1 MSSASPAPEATVV
14 LKDGSTVAV
23 RPLEPGDEA
32 ALTAFYSKLSPE
44 SQAFRFFAAPDHVAE
59 FAKRLVISDYESQFG
74 LVAQS
79 GIDVVGHAVY
89 IVTGGRR
96 AEMGLAIADAYRG
109 RGLGLLLLAQLAD
122 AAARAGI
129 EVFEAVVKADNHRM
143 LDLLKDSGF
152 PLRLRSEPG
161 EIHAELPTAL
171 SEEAEMH
178 FERRHARAAQA
189 AVSRFLAPRSVAV
202 VGTSF
207 DPATTEGVLL
217 HNLLVAG
224 FAGTIHLVNGTGA
237 AIGGHIAYTSVR
249 DIPGEVDMAVIA
261 TPATA
266 AVIAA
271 GECAAKGVHALVVIS
286 PGFAE
291 SGAEGAELQ
300 RRLLEVCRLSGMRL
314 VGPNCSGVLNSSPA
328 VRLNASVIGSL
339 PAAGKIGFLSQ
350 SGSLGTAIIELARS
364 QGTGFSS
371 FISVGN
377 NADISGADL
386 LQYWE
391 ADPDTNLVMLY
402 LESFG
407 NPRQFSRI
415 ARRVARATPI
425 LAVKGGRSASGARAA
440 TTSHSGVLVRPST
453 VRLATSNVSEDALF
467 HQAGIIRTATLAEL
481 FGTAQLLS
489 EQPLPAGDRVGIIS
503 NAGGPGVLCADSC
516 EFRGLRV
523 PELPDEIKA
532 SFAGLVPSTGVVQN
546 PVVLLAQAGGAEYAK
561 AIGALAAAPSIDS
574 LIVIYTPQV
583 GTSATDIAEGI
594 RRAAGSL
601 PRAIPMLAV
610 FMATPEATGLMHG
623 ARPQIPTY
631 PFPEDAARAL
641 GHAHRYVAWRQAP
654 TEAPPQLAGIDAHR
668 AAAVISA
675 TLAQGPGWLQ
685 PAAVDSLL
693 ACYGLAPAESAL
705 AANPH
710 DAGEAA
716 KKLGGR
722 VALKGMVAGLVRKS
736 DAGAV
741 RVDLEGSHE
750 VEAAAREIVQRLGAL
765 GQTVLAFMVQR
776 MSPPGVEML
785 VGVVQDR
792 HFGPVVAVGA
802 SGRAMELVKDAQVR
816 LTPLGRIDAAS
827 MVRSLT
833 TYPLLDGYRGSA
845 PVKVSALE
853 DVLMRVAA
861 MADAHSE
868 IADVD
873 FNPVIVHPD
882 GAVIVD
888 ARIRVEAP
896 APKGFGQTR

>member
-1 MSSASPAPEATVV
+1 MSSAPPAPEATVV

-23 RPLEPGDEA
+23 RPLQPGDET

-44 SQAFRFFAAPDHVAE
+44 SQAFRFFATPTDVTE
-59 FAKRLVISDYESQFG
+59 IAKRLVISSYESQFG
-74 LVAQS
+74 LVAMT
-79 GIDVVGHAVY
+79 GADVVGHAVY

-96 AEMGLAIADAYRG
+96 AEMGLAVADAFQG
-109 RGLGLLLLAQLAD
+109 RGLGLLLFAHLAD

-143 LDLLKDSGF
+143 LDLLKESGF

-161 EIHAELPTAL
+161 EIHAELPTEL

-178 FERRHARAAQA
+178 FERRHARSAQA
-189 AVSRFLAPRSVAV
+189 AVGRFLAPKSVAI

-217 HNLLVAG
+217 HNLLAAG
-224 FAGTIHLVNGTGA
+224 FTGVVHLVNGTGSA
-237 AIGGHIAYTSVR
+237 VEGRTAYTSVR
-249 DIPGEVDMAVIA
+249 DIPGEIDMAVIA
-261 TPATA
+261 TSAAA
-266 AVIAA
+266 AVEAA
-271 GECAAKGVHALVVIS
+271 GECAAKGVHALVVVS

-291 SGAEGAELQ
+291 SGVEGVELQ

-328 VRLNASVIGSL
+328 VRLNASVIANL
-339 PAAGKIGFLSQ
+339 PAAGRIGFLSQ
-350 SGSLGTAIIELARS
+350 SGSLGTAIIELARA

-377 NADISGADL
+377 NADISGTDL

-407 NPRQFSRI
+407 NPRQFSRV
-415 ARRVARATPI
+415 ARRVARTMPI
-425 LAVKGGRSASGARAA
+425 LAVKGGRSVAGARAA
-440 TTSHSGVLVRPST
+440 TTSHSSVLVRPST
-453 VRLATSNVSEDALF
+453 IRLATSSVSEDALF
-467 HQAGIIRTATLAEL
+467 QQAGIIRTATLAEL

-489 EQPLPAGDRVGIIS
+489 QQPLPAGDRVGIIS

-523 PELPDEIKA
+523 PEVPDI
-532 SFAGLVPSTGVVQN
+532 QN
-546 PVVLLAQAGGAEYAK
+546 PVVLPARAGAGEYAK
-561 AIGALAAAPSIDS
+561 AMGALAASPTIDA

-583 GTSATDIAEGI
+583 GTRAADIAQGI
-594 RRAAGSL
+594 RLAAASL
-601 PRAIPMLAV
+601 PRAIPLLAV
-610 FMATPEATGLMHG
+610 FMSPVDAIPS
-623 ARPQIPTY
+623 IPTY

-641 GHAHRYVAWRQAP
+641 GHAHRYVAWRNAP
-654 TEAPPQLAGIDAHR
+654 TEPAPELDGVDAHR

-685 PAAVDSLL
+685 PAAVDALL
-693 ACYGLAPAESAL
+693 ACYGLAPAESML
-705 AANPH
+705 AATPH

-741 RVDLEGSHE
+741 RVDLESAHE
-750 VEAAAREIVQRLGAL
+750 VESAAKEIAQRLGAL
-765 GQTVLAFMVQR
+765 GQKVLAFMVQR

-802 SGRAMELVKDAQVR
+802 TGRAMELVKDAQVR
-816 LTPLGRIDAAS
+816 LTPLGRADAAN
-827 MVRSLT
+827 MIRSLT
-833 TYPLLDGYRGSA
+833 TYPLLDGYRGA
-845 PVKVSALE
+845 TPVKVSALE
-853 DVLMRVAA
+853 EVLMRVAA

-873 FNPVIVHPD
+873 FNPVIVHAD

-888 ARIRVEAP
+888 ARIRIEAP
-896 APKGFGQTR
+896 ARRELTQAR

>member
-1 MSSASPAPEATVV
+1 MSSAAPAPEATVV

-23 RPLEPGDEA
+23 RPLQPGDEA
-32 ALTAFYSKLSPE
+32 ALTAFYSRLSPE
-44 SQAFRFFAAPDHVAE
+44 SQAFRFFAAPNDVSE
-59 FAKRLVISDYESQFG
+59 IAKRLVISNYESQFG
-74 LVAQS
+74 LVART
-79 GIDVVGHAVY
+79 GTDVVGHAVY
-89 IVTGGRR
+89 VVTGGRR
-96 AEMGLAIADAYRG
+96 AEMGLAIADAYQG
-109 RGLGLLLLAQLAD
+109 RGLGLLLFAQLAD

-143 LDLLKDSGF
+143 LDLLKESGF
-152 PLRLRSEPG
+152 PLTLRSEPG
-161 EIHAELPTAL
+161 EIHAELPTAA
-171 SEEAEMH
+171 SEEAELH

-202 VGTSF
+202 VGASF
-207 DPATTEGVLL
+207 EPATPDGVLL
-217 HNLLVAG
+217 HNLLAG
-224 FAGTIHLVNGTGA
+224 GFGGTIHLVNGTGA
-237 AIGGHIAYTSVR
+237 TVGGHMAFTSVR

-261 TPATA
+261 TPAPA

-271 GECAAKGVHALVVIS
+271 EECAAKGVHALVVIS

-291 SGAEGAELQ
+291 AGSEGIELQ

-328 VRLNASVIGSL
+328 VHLNASVIATL
-339 PAAGKIGFLSQ
+339 PAAGRIGFLSQ

-391 ADPDTNLVMLY
+391 ADPNTNLVMLY

-415 ARRVARATPI
+415 ARRVARTMPI
-425 LAVKGGRSASGARAA
+425 LAVKGGRSVAGARAA
-440 TTSHSGVLVRPST
+440 TTSHSGVLMMPST
-453 VRLATSNVSEDALF
+453 IRVATSSVNEDALF

-523 PELPDEIKA
+523 PELPDEIKT

-546 PVVLLAQAGGAEYAK
+546 PVVLLAQAGGHEYAR
-561 AIGALAAAPSIDS
+561 AIGALGASPAVDS

-583 GTSATDIAEGI
+583 GTNAAEIAEGI
-594 RRAAGSL
+594 RRAAAAL
-601 PRAIPMLAV
+601 PRAIPLLTV
-610 FMATPEATGLMHG
+610 FMSTPEATALMHG
-623 ARPQIPTY
+623 AGPQIPTY
-631 PFPEDAARAL
+631 PFPEDAARSL
-641 GHAHRYVAWRQAP
+641 GHAYRYVAWRKLP
-654 TEAPPQLAGIDAHR
+654 SEEPPLLEGLDAHR

-685 PAAVDSLL
+685 PAAVDALL
-693 ACYGLAPAESAL
+693 ACYGLAPAESVL
-705 AANPH
+705 AATPH

-716 KKLGGR
+716 KKLGGK

-750 VEAAAREIVQRLGAL
+750 VEAAAKEVAQRLGAL
-765 GQTVLAFMVQR
+765 GQKVLAFMVQR

-802 SGRAMELVKDAQVR
+802 TGRAMELVKDAQVR
-816 LTPLGRIDAAS
+816 LTPLGRSDAGN
-827 MVRSLT
+827 MIRSLT
-833 TYPLLDGYRGSA
+833 TYPLLDGYRGAA
-845 PVKVSALE
+845 PVNVPALE
-853 DVLMRVAA
+853 DVLIRVAA

-888 ARIRVEAP
+888 ARIRIEGR
-896 APKGFGQTR
+896 PKEIAQAR